1 MSDCEYYDLGEAGS
15 SLTYPMQAGNVK
27 KNGYT
32 MLRGFP
38 CRVTEMTTC
47 KAGKHGHAKA
57 TIIGIDI
64 FTGRKYED
72 SCPTSHNMEIP
83 FVKKQ
88 EYQLIDIA
96 DDDYLTLLLENGE
109 TKEDLKLPDDEPQLV
124 EKLRADFEN
133 QKDILVSIISAMGLE
148 KVVSN
153 REMSN

>member
-1 MSDCEYYDLGEAGS
+1 MSDCEHYDQGESGS
-15 SLTYPMQAGNVK
+15 SFTYPMQAGNVK
-27 KNGYT
+27 KNGYA

-57 TIIGIDI
+57 TIIGTDI

-109 TKEDLKLPDDEPQLV
+109 TKEDLKLPDDEPELV

-133 QKDILVSIISAMGLE
+133 QKDILVSIISAMGQE
-148 KVVSN
+148 KIISY
-153 REMSN
+153 REIAN

>member
-1 MSDCEYYDLGEAGS
+1 MSDYEHYDQGESGS

-27 KNGYT
+27 KNGYA

-64 FTGRKYED
+64 FSGKKYED

-83 FVKKQ
+83 FVKKH
-88 EYQLIDIA
+88 EFQLIDIS

-124 EKLRADFEN
+124 EKLRADFDS
-133 QKDILVSIISAMGLE
+133 QKDILVSIISAMGQE
-148 KVVSN
+148 KIISY
-153 REMSN
+153 REIVN